1 MSQAQVVAQAPSMH
15 EQEWTGLLARI
26 AAGDQPA
33 LAEFYALEALGDDE
47 QRQFKQ
53 ALETAPPEVRQ
64 QVAAFQKVAQ
74 ELAFSGPAIAPPASL
89 KAKLMARIA
98 QEPQE
103 REGARDFTCVRS
115 GQVAW
120 RDLGPGVSMK
130 PLFND
135 SAGARATMLLRLA
148 PGGKLLAHRHR
159 QVEEFYVLEGS
170 CICAG
175 EFLQAGD
182 YHRAEAGSVH
192 PITSS
197 EEGCLALVM
206 TSTQNE
212 PAG

>member
-1 MSQAQVVAQAPSMH
+1 MTDPRH
-15 EQEWTGLLARI
+15 EQ
-26 AAGDQPA
+26 D
-33 LAEFYALEALGDDE
+33 LAELAALYALEALGDDA
-47 QRQFKQ
+47 QRQFTRS
-53 ALETAPPEVRQ
+53 LETASASTKEE
-64 QVAAFQKVAQ
+64 VAAFQEVVQ
-74 ELAFSGPAIAPPASL
+74 ELAFSGPAIEPPASL

-98 QEPQE
+98 QEPQDQ
-103 REGARDFTCVRS
+103 EGAGDFTFVRS
-115 GQVAW
+115 AQMAW

-130 PLFND
+130 MLFND
-135 SAGARATMLLRLA
+135 SAGVRATMLLRLA
-148 PGGKLLAHRHR
+148 PGGKLVAHRHR
-159 QVEEFYVLEGS
+159 QVEEFYVLEGN

-197 EEGCLALVM
+197 DEGCLALVM